1 MYSLIMDTNNDTNNV
16 LEGGSAADH
25 QDNTLRHTDKKS
37 NDEQITLP
45 PEVSK
50 IYQYTP
56 LMLYIFNLFVSQK
69 LIIIQHLFNLN
80 MYIRRSGLASCNV
93 RLDI

>member
-1 MYSLIMDTNNDTNNV
+1 MIRSVYSLIMDTNNDPNN
-16 LEGGSAADH
+16 LSEGGGSAADH
-25 QDNTLRHTDKKS
+25 TENDIRQTDQKS

-56 LMLYIFNLFVSQK
+56 S
-69 LIIIQHLFNLN
+69 IQPLCFTKTYHKSTF
-80 MYIRRSGLASCNV
+80 I
-93 RLDI
+93 